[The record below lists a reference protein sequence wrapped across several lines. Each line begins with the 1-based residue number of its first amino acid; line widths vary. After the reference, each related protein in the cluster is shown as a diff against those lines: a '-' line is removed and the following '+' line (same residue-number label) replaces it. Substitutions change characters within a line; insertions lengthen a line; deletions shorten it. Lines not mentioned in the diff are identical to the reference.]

1 LNVFR
6 GPRVSVISE
15 ELQSSKRAMAN
26 VFANPALRRIFLAF
40 AGSLIGDGVF
50 ALSAAVYAY
59 RTGGATAVGVLAVVR
74 YVAIAAV
81 APFTSTLADQYDR
94 KLVMVGS
101 DVVRLVLVSASAVMV
116 GVHATRWSVYGLV
129 IATGIAGTAF
139 RPAQAAI
146 LPSLARENNE
156 IAGANVVSS
165 TIESVGFFA
174 GPALAGFLL
183 AFANVTTAF
192 VFDAATFV
200 WSALIVWSV
209 RPPTSDERSAE
220 LTAVLANPSADGEA
234 KAQGFL
240 VRAMEGF
247 RAIRRDRD
255 VRTLVILYVL
265 QCVVAGASAVFT
277 VAIALHLLDIGSSGL
292 GLMESTLGVGGLVGG
307 FIALVLMER
316 SRLATDFGFAVMI
329 WAAPLLIIAAFPT
342 LAAALITMWL
352 IGVANSVVDVNAIT
366 VLQHIVPNEMLGR
379 VLGALEAGEIA
390 GMALG
395 SLVMTLL
402 IHVVGLRSGL
412 ALIGTVVTLAVL
424 PGLPAMRRIDKT
436 TFADGVVH
444 RPNSAQSHLHYH
456 RHRLRH
462 TR

>member
-1 LNVFR
+1 MSL
-6 GPRVSVISE
+6 ISE
-15 ELQSSKRAMAN
+15 ELRSSKEAMAN
-26 VFANPALRRIFLAF
+26 VFSNHALRRIFLAF

-74 YVAIAAV
+74 YVAIATV
-81 APFTSTLADQYDR
+81 APFTSTLADQYSR

-101 DVVRLVLVSASAVMV
+101 DLVRLVLVTTAAAMVAFDASKWV
-116 GVHATRWSVYGLV
+116 VYALVVAIGL
-129 IATGIAGTAF
+129 AGTAF

-174 GPALAGFLL
+174 GPALAGFML
-183 AFANVTTAF
+183 AFANITTAF

-200 WSALIVWSV
+200 WSALIVWSI
-209 RPPTSDERSAE
+209 RETSSQDRSPE
-220 LTAVLANPSADGEA
+220 LVAMLANASHDEL
-234 KAQGFL
+234 KAESFL
-240 VRAMEGF
+240 MRALQGF
-247 RAIRRDRD
+247 RAIRDDRD
-255 VRTLVILYVL
+255 VATLVILYIL

-292 GLMESTLGVGGLVGG
+292 GLMESTLGIGGLVGG

-316 SRLATDFGFAVMI
+316 SQLATDFAFAVMI
-329 WAAPLLIIAAFPT
+329 WAAPLLIIAVFPD
-342 LAAALITMWL
+342 LAAALVTMWL

-379 VLGALEAGEIA
+379 VLGALEAGEVA
-390 GMALG
+390 GMAVG
-395 SLVMTLL
+395 SLTIL
-402 IHVVGLRSGL
+402 IHIVGLRVGL
-412 ALIGTVVTLAVL
+412 AMIGVVVTLAVL

-436 TFADGVVH
+436 TFTNGVVH
-444 RPNSAQSHLHYH
+444 RPTSAHSHLHFH
-456 RHRLRH
+456 HHRLRH